1 MRYIFLEN
9 ILILVLPYTLLHM
22 VYYYLEKVGCGEVRY
37 LLRYL
42 KPFKKELILGPFFK
56 LVEAVFE
63 LIVPL
68 VMANIIDVG
77 IHGADSGYVL
87 RMGGLMVAL
96 SFTGLLSALVCQYL
110 AARAAQGCGT
120 VLRREM
126 FSHINSLSHREI
138 DKFGAPSLVT
148 RITNDVN
155 QVQLGVAMLIR
166 LAVRAPF
173 LVIGAT
179 VMAVIIDAQLAL
191 IFLAAA
197 VGITIVLV
205 LIMTKSS
212 PLYRLVQKLLDKV
225 GLLVREG
232 LSGSRVVRAFSRQKA
247 QKEGFDQASDELMR
261 ASRSVGRISALLNPL
276 VFFIVNAAIIAI
288 LWFGG
293 QNVYAGGLEQ
303 GQIVA
308 LVNYMTQIQLA
319 LVVVANLVVIFTRAG
334 TSAARVAE
342 VLQTR
347 SSIADGEGAQGE
359 GGEYIVEYRDVSYGY
374 SPEGGEME
382 LEHID
387 LRIRRGDTVGI
398 IGGTGSGKTTLINL
412 IMRFYDASAGE
423 VLLDGRNVKD
433 YTLLQ
438 LREKIGLVPQ
448 QAALF
453 SGTVRQNMLWAKQDA
468 TDEEIKRALELAQA
482 AEFVYKNAKGLDAV
496 VEQGGRNLSG
506 GQRQRLTIARALVGS
521 PEILIL
527 DDSSSAL
534 DFATDAALR
543 KALRSMAD
551 ATVIMVSQRVSTL
564 KNADMIVVMDDGA
577 VAGAGSHAQL
587 LEECEIYREICLSQ
601 TEGEERE

>member
-1 MRYIFLEN
+1 MQ
-9 ILILVLPYTLLHM
+9 
-22 VYYYLEKVGCGEVRY
+22 Y
-37 LLRYL
+37 LLKYL

-77 IHGADSGYVL
+77 IRGADGGYVL

-96 SFTGLLSALVCQYL
+96 SFVGLLSALICQYM

-138 DKFGAPSLVT
+138 DKLGAAGLIT

-179 VMAVIIDAQLAL
+179 VMAVIIDAKLSL
-191 IFLAAA
+191 IFVAAA
-197 VGITIVLV
+197 VGIAVVLV

-212 PLYRLVQKLLDKV
+212 PLYRLVQKLLDRV
-225 GLLVREG
+225 GLLTREG

-247 QKEGFDQASDELMR
+247 QKEGFDEAADELMR
-261 ASRSVGRISALLNPL
+261 ASRRVGRISALLNPL
-276 VFFIVNAAIIAI
+276 VFLIVNAAIIAI

-293 QNVYAGGLEQ
+293 DNVYTGGLEQ

-334 TSAARVAE
+334 TSAGRVAE
-342 VLQTR
+342 VLKTQT
-347 SSIADGEGAQGE
+347 SIADGAGAQGKH
-359 GGEYIVEYRDVSYGY
+359 GEYIVEYRDVSFNYAAA
-374 SPEGGEME
+374 GGEME

-398 IGGTGSGKTTLINL
+398 IGGTGAGKTTLINL

-423 VLLDGRNVKD
+423 VRLDGQNVKD

-438 LREKIGLVPQ
+438 LRKKIGLVPQ
-448 QAALF
+448 QASLF
-453 SGTVRQNMLWAKQDA
+453 AGTVRENMLWAKADA
-468 TDEEIKRALELAQA
+468 TDEEIKSALEMAQA
-482 AEFVYKNAKGLDAV
+482 AEFVYKNQMGLDAA

-506 GQRQRLTIARALVGS
+506 GQRQRLTIARALVGA

-543 KALRSMAD
+543 KALRSRAD

-577 VAGAGSHAQL
+577 VVGTGGHEQL
-587 LEECEIYREICLSQ
+587 LEDCDIYREICLSQ
-601 TEGEERE
+601 TETEEGA

>member
-1 MRYIFLEN
+1 M
-9 ILILVLPYTLLHM
+9 
-22 VYYYLEKVGCGEVRY
+22 RY
-37 LLRYL
+37 LLKYL

-56 LVEAVFE
+56 LVEAALE

-77 IHGADSGYVL
+77 IRGADGGYVL

-96 SFTGLLSALVCQYL
+96 SSIGLCSALICQYL

-126 FSHINSLSHREI
+126 FAHINSLSHREI

-148 RITNDVN
+148 RITNDIN

-179 VMAVIIDAQLAL
+179 VMAVIIDAQLSL

-197 VGITIVLV
+197 VGIAVVLV

-212 PLYRLVQKLLDKV
+212 PLYRLVQKLLDRV
-225 GLLVREG
+225 GLLTREG
-232 LSGSRVVRAFSRQKA
+232 VSGARVVRAFSRQRA
-247 QKEGFDQASDELMR
+247 QKEGFGEAADELMR
-261 ASRSVGRISALLNPL
+261 ASRRVGRISALMNPL
-276 VFFIVNAAIIAI
+276 VFLIVNAAIIAI

-293 QNVYAGGLEQ
+293 GNVYAGDLEQ

-334 TSAARVAE
+334 TSAGRVAE
-342 VLQTR
+342 VLQTET
-347 SSIADGEGAQGE
+347 SIADGAGATGT
-359 GGEYIVEYRDVSYGY
+359 GGEYIAEYRDVSFSYA
-374 SPEGGEME
+374 EAGGEME

-398 IGGTGSGKTTLINL
+398 IGGTGAGKTTLVNL
-412 IMRFYDASAGE
+412 LPRFYDATSGE
-423 VLLDGRNVKD
+423 VCVDGRNVRD
-433 YTLLQ
+433 YTLSQ
-438 LREKIGLVPQ
+438 LRAKIGMVPQ
-448 QAALF
+448 SSMLF
-453 SGTVRQNMLWAKQDA
+453 SGTVRENMRWAKPDA
-468 TDEEIKRALELAQA
+468 TDEEIKTALERAQA
-482 AEFVYKNAKGLDAV
+482 AEFVYKNPKGLSAI

-506 GQRQRLTIARALVGS
+506 GQRQRLTIARALVGD

-543 KALRSMAD
+543 RALRGIEG
-551 ATVIMVSQRVSTL
+551 ATVLMVSQRVSTL
-564 KNADMIVVMDDGA
+564 RHADMIVVMDEGA
-577 VAGAGSHAQL
+577 VAAAGSHERLFA
-587 LEECEIYREICLSQ
+587 ECEIYREICLSQ
-601 TEGEERE
+601 AEKEESA